1 MHHFMEAIE
10 QQKMLAW
17 YSGCDGC
24 WERNITSLWHWLWM
38 TNSWAYHDRSC
49 SFCSRAKEEKSH
61 HKLQW
66 LANTHTTKASEWEDS
81 FNSEVT
87 IEIWAISNI
96 SHPYKNRKLIL
107 VIAFGNTPTTEWI
120 HFFLFYTSC
129 KNFFEEI
136 YTAKMDHWN
145 LDMDFAISTQKRGE
159 AALKWNIGI
168 KFHCFIDKI
177 DGNNSDT
184 RLNYW

>member
-1 MHHFMEAIE
+1 MMHHFMEAIE

-96 SHPYKNRKLIL
+96 SHPYKKSKLIL
-107 VIAFGNTPTTEWI
+107 LKAFWKHSNHWMNP
-120 HFFLFYTSC
+120 FFFCFTHHVKSFLRKF
-129 KNFFEEI
+129 
-136 YTAKMDHWN
+136 
-145 LDMDFAISTQKRGE
+145 TQR
-159 AALKWNIGI
+159 
-168 KFHCFIDKI
+168 
-177 DGNNSDT
+177 
-184 RLNYW
+184 